1 MAKVVKKLVT
11 VFLVMLLAGLFAPQ
25 AFAAELTSEQV
36 VNYQDLIHGVAVMD
50 DGIVYAVCEE
60 YIYGFN
66 ASGTLIYS
74 VKLPAKCGNL
84 VTYGDYLF
92 AAGFMSGHM
101 EEIYVIKPGEGNSFK
116 TLNAGQRVQAVS
128 VDYDGNL
135 YCVNSTG
142 TRANGKKAT
151 KIVCAKI
158 SDVVSLSAGETIN
171 WTNEYQPDYTPPAS
185 DGNCYPQGI
194 AIDGKG
200 IIYIADRGA
209 YNGYEGAVNG
219 IFKYDPKT
227 NSIST
232 MTFTSG
238 NAQRLFTWIYD
249 ICADDYGTVVVA
261 GRNSSEVAVF
271 RQGSTVADA
280 LITVPGYVEGVGTDN
295 AGNVY
300 FNASNN
306 GTASKNG
313 IYRIN
318 MNNVAV
324 TGLSLSDD
332 TKTIKEGE
340 TFVLSTEI
348 KPTDATN
355 KDVIFSSSD
364 TSIASVDNSGV
375 VTGVKEGNVTINVK
389 TVQGRKTA
397 SCTVTVN
404 KKENTQ
410 GGGENTTEAQG
421 DGKETTEAK
430 KDKETTTEAPS
441 DKGTT
446 TTNPSDKGTTTTNPS
461 DKGTSTTNPSDKG
474 TDPATSTS
482 KKTTTTKKSKTKAAN
497 PLKIK
502 GKTATVKY
510 SKLKKKKQTLAISK
524 VIKFVK
530 KGKGANTY
538 VKVSGNKKIK
548 INKKNGKITLKKGM
562 KKGTYKVKIKVRS
575 AGNKNYKQSGWKKVT
590 VKIKIK

>member
-11 VFLVMLLAGLFAPQ
+11 AFLVMLLAGLFAPQ
-25 AFAAELTSEQV
+25 AFAAELTSEQI

-50 DGIVYAVCEE
+50 DGTVYAVCRN
-60 YIYGFN
+60 YILGFI
-66 ASGTLIYS
+66 ASGTLIYNAE
-74 VKLPAKCGNL
+74 LPAKCGNL
-84 VTYGDYLF
+84 VAYDEYLF

-101 EEIYVIKPGEGNSFK
+101 EEIYVIKPGEGNSCR
-116 TLNAGQRVQAVS
+116 TLDAGQNVQAVA

-142 TRANGKKAT
+142 TRSNGKKAT
-151 KIVCAKI
+151 KIVSAKI
-158 SDVVSLSAGETIN
+158 SDVVSLSEGETIN

-209 YNGYEGAVNG
+209 YNGSEGYVNG

-227 NSIST
+227 GSIST

-238 NAQRLFTWIYD
+238 NEQLLFNWISD
-249 ICADDYGTVVVA
+249 ICADDYGTVAVA
-261 GRNSSEVAVF
+261 GRNSYKVAVF

-280 LITVPGYVEGVGTDN
+280 LVTVFGYVEGVSTDN
-295 AGNVY
+295 AGNIY
-300 FNASNN
+300 LN
-306 GTASKNG
+306 ASKNSVASRNG
-313 IYRIN
+313 INRIN

-421 DGKETTEAK
+421 GGKETTEAQGGGKETTEAK

-446 TTNPSDKGTTTTNPS
+446 TTNPSDKGTTTTNP
-461 DKGTSTTNPSDKG
+461 NDKG

-482 KKTTTTKKSKTKAAN
+482 KKTTTAKKSKTKAVN

-510 SKLKKKKQTLAISK
+510 SKLKKKNQTLAISK

-575 AGNKNYKQSGWKKVT
+575 AGNKNYKKSGWKKVT